1 MLKDRN
7 IQAESGSR
15 SATTEWG
22 NMEGKYVAYS
32 LQPESRL
39 PNSVWSRVNLYI
51 GPDDMEERYVEH
63 PCWRIIQKGLKIFS
77 QPTCFYEYVY

>member
-1 MLKDRN
+1 MCYKITSLLGRLSTFRYKPINLMLKDRN

-39 PNSVWSRVNLYI
+39 PNSV
-51 GPDDMEERYVEH
+51 
-63 PCWRIIQKGLKIFS
+63 
-77 QPTCFYEYVY
+77 